1 MTMVLAISGGSDGWA
16 PARWRERL
24 RQYLPAMDFV
34 IAGEDDFDPATI
46 RYAAVWKPAKGYLAT
61 LPRLSAIFNLGAG
74 VDAVMA
80 DPMLPDVPLVRVATD
95 DLTNR
100 MSEYVLLHV
109 LMAHR
114 RQPSLAAAQKRRQW
128 DGRLQWAA
136 KDLRVGVMGLGVIG
150 ADAAH
155 KLAMVGFDVAG
166 WSRTPRSAPGI
177 TCFAGKEGLDDFLAR
192 SDVLVVLLPL
202 TPQTRGIVDRGLLRK
217 LPHDGPLGAP
227 VLINAGRGGL
237 QIEDDILAALDD
249 GTLGQ
254 ATLDVFNS
262 EPLPSDHRLWSH
274 PRVTITPHNAA
285 DSDAEAIA
293 AYIAAQIRSHERGG
307 ALANVVDRGRGY

>member
-1 MTMVLAISGGSDGWA
+1 MTMLLAITGGSDGWA
-16 PARWRERL
+16 PERWRERL
-24 RQYLPAMDFV
+24 RQHLPEMDFV
-34 IAGEDDFDPATI
+34 IAGVDDFDPAAI
-46 RYAAVWKPAKGYLAT
+46 RYAAVWKPTKGYLAT
-61 LPRLSAIFNLGAG
+61 LPRLSLIFNLGAG

-80 DPMLPDVPLVRVATD
+80 DPTLPDVPLVRVATD

-114 RQPSLAAAQKRRQW
+114 RQAPLASAQKRRQW

-150 ADAAH
+150 TDAVH
-155 KLAMVGFDVAG
+155 KLAMVGFNVAG
-166 WSRTPRSAPGI
+166 WSRTPRSVPGI
-177 TCFAGKEGLDDFLAR
+177 ACFDGAAGLDDFLAR

-202 TPQTRGIVDRGLLRK
+202 TAQTRGIVDRVLLRK

-254 ATLDVFNS
+254 ATLDVFNT
-262 EPLPSDHRLWSH
+262 EPLPSDHPLWSH

-293 AYIAAQIRSHERGG
+293 AYIAAQIRSHECGA
-307 ALANVVDRGRGY
+307 ALANVVDRTRGY